1 MNAAPRIV
9 TIGETFSATLAL
21 SADSVK
27 TFATL
32 VNDLNPLHHD
42 EAYAAQS
49 RFGGLI
55 ASGTQPTAH
64 FMALLATHF
73 STHAQPLGLEFDIKL
88 KKAAHAGDTL
98 GDDMACAR
106 CLLEAEPAR
115 RPDASGRHGQ
125 ESARRSDRCGRIDHS
140 RDAEARSV
148 RRREHQHGHAM
159 TELTTA
165 LTIALPASVRVF
177 ERGWLSSNNVLL
189 IDNDC
194 AALVDTGYATHA
206 QQTRALVQQTLG
218 ERPLDLIVNTHLHSD
233 HCGGNALLQATW
245 PCRTLIPACEAGAV
259 RDWDEARLTFRATA
273 QTCERFVFT
282 GTIAPGVMLR
292 LGALDWQ
299 VLGAPGH
306 DPHSLMLYCA
316 AERLLISADA
326 LWENG
331 FGVIFPELEGE
342 SGFAEQQAVL
352 EAIAALDVRVVIPG
366 HGAPF
371 TQRRAGAGARFLAA
385 RVAAGRSGAQCK
397 ECAEGIDRIQA
408 TRCARNELRGVAGD
422 ARRRCGN
429 ARGGLDAETAR
440 RSGRRLSKRP
450 STSWLPGTGRLR
462 WMVKRSSRDSAATG
476 NAVVQ

>member
-1 MNAAPRIV
+1 
-9 TIGETFSATLAL
+9 
-21 SADSVK
+21 
-27 TFATL
+27 
-32 VNDLNPLHHD
+32 
-42 EAYAAQS
+42 
-49 RFGGLI
+49 
-55 ASGTQPTAH
+55 
-64 FMALLATHF
+64 
-73 STHAQPLGLEFDIKL
+73 
-88 KKAAHAGDTL
+88 
-98 GDDMACAR
+98 
-106 CLLEAEPAR
+106 
-115 RPDASGRHGQ
+115 
-125 ESARRSDRCGRIDHS
+125 
-140 RDAEARSV
+140 
-148 RRREHQHGHAM
+148 M

-233 HCGGNALLQATW
+233 HCGGNALLQTTW
-245 PCRTLIPACEAGAV
+245 PCRTLIPACEADAV

-282 GTIAPGVMLR
+282 STIAPGAMLR

-331 FGVIFPELEGE
+331 FGVIFPELEGD

-371 TQRRAGAGARFLAA
+371 TNVEQALERAFSRLAWLRADPARNAKNALKVLIVFKLLDVRATSFAALLEMLDGAAAMRAAASMLKPRGEWPALVKAIVGELAA
-385 RVAAGRSGAQCK
+385 GNGPLTVDGERIVAR
-397 ECAEGIDRIQA
+397 
-408 TRCARNELRGVAGD
+408 
-422 ARRRCGN
+422 
-429 ARGGLDAETAR
+429 
-440 RSGRRLSKRP
+440 
-450 STSWLPGTGRLR
+450 
-462 WMVKRSSRDSAATG
+462 
-476 NAVVQ
+476 

>member
-1 MNAAPRIV
+1 
-9 TIGETFSATLAL
+9 
-21 SADSVK
+21 
-27 TFATL
+27 
-32 VNDLNPLHHD
+32 
-42 EAYAAQS
+42 
-49 RFGGLI
+49 
-55 ASGTQPTAH
+55 
-64 FMALLATHF
+64 
-73 STHAQPLGLEFDIKL
+73 
-88 KKAAHAGDTL
+88 
-98 GDDMACAR
+98 
-106 CLLEAEPAR
+106 
-115 RPDASGRHGQ
+115 
-125 ESARRSDRCGRIDHS
+125 
-140 RDAEARSV
+140 
-148 RRREHQHGHAM
+148 M

-165 LTIALPASVRVF
+165 LTIALPSSVRVF

-206 QQTRALVQQTLG
+206 QQTRALVQQALG

-233 HCGGNALLQATW
+233 HCGGNALLQTTW
-245 PCRTLIPACEAGAV
+245 PCRTLIPACEADAV

-282 GTIAPGVMLR
+282 STIAPGAMLR

-371 TQRRAGAGARFLAA
+371 TNVEQALERAFSRLAWLRADPARNAKNALKVLIVFKLLDVRATSFAALLEMLDGAAAMRAAASMLKPRGEWPALVKAIVGELAA
-385 RVAAGRSGAQCK
+385 GNGPLTVDGERIVAR
-397 ECAEGIDRIQA
+397 
-408 TRCARNELRGVAGD
+408 
-422 ARRRCGN
+422 
-429 ARGGLDAETAR
+429 
-440 RSGRRLSKRP
+440 
-450 STSWLPGTGRLR
+450 
-462 WMVKRSSRDSAATG
+462 
-476 NAVVQ
+476 